1 MSHLLYPLFSIFFAG
16 SVLAQNLT
24 CNAAA
29 QPPLVRME
37 GVTERTGDI
46 LLTCSGGN
54 PGALITGN
62 LTLFLSVNITN
73 RLAASNTVAGVIFTA
88 DNGSGPQPI
97 NAAGMLTALG
107 TLVYNGASFMLS
119 STGSVTLRIANIR
132 AEANQTSAFPSGQIG
147 ALLSFSSMSP
157 VGFSNTQQTVATP
170 QPGLYDGFSSK
181 IICSQSGS
189 PLPANPASFASFI
202 EKGSV
207 FNTTRVTEGFADAF
221 SPLSGFQGLNAGT
234 GTRFLV
240 SYSGFPAGARI
251 FVPTV
256 VAGSDATQP
265 TAGGNFDPPASGGK
279 YTPAGNG
286 SLLLSLVQFANSTGA
301 SGTPLYSPGAPGS
314 GTVSF
319 DGVTEISLANG
330 AGYAVYE
337 VMDANPA
344 VQESAQ
350 FPTFL
355 ALTPFSVMGASV
367 ETSENVS
374 FAPVSTVVI
383 ATATDPIP
391 RFVALPVPADCT
403 LLGDCGAAYFPALNV
418 VESSVA
424 FSAQAGAGQQASF
437 VQIQNSSGG
446 VLEWSTTVAY
456 QNGSGWLSLA
466 PASGVNNGTIQ
477 FVATPGNLAAGT
489 YHATVTVDAGPIAG
503 SRQIPVTL
511 TITPAAVP
519 TPTISSVLNA
529 ATLSAGPLAPGS
541 LATVMGTQF
550 TPTSL
555 TVTFDGTPAQILFNN
570 ATQINLLVPGALE
583 SKTSAQV
590 IVSANGIASAPQT
603 VTLAPFAPG
612 IFSNGILN
620 QDYTVNGPA
629 HLAFPG
635 SVIQIFATGLSGT
648 GVITATIGGQA
659 VDQPYYAG
667 VAPGLIGVQ
676 QVDLILTLPTGHTGA
691 SVPVAVCGGATA
703 DQVTCSPAV
712 QVTTPVIDPQ

>member
-1 MSHLLYPLFSIFFAG
+1 
-16 SVLAQNLT
+16 
-24 CNAAA
+24 
-29 QPPLVRME
+29 
-37 GVTERTGDI
+37 
-46 LLTCSGGN
+46 
-54 PGALITGN
+54 
-62 LTLFLSVNITN
+62 
-73 RLAASNTVAGVIFTA
+73 
-88 DNGSGPQPI
+88 
-97 NAAGMLTALG
+97 
-107 TLVYNGASFMLS
+107 
-119 STGSVTLRIANIR
+119 
-132 AEANQTSAFPSGQIG
+132 
-147 ALLSFSSMSP
+147 
-157 VGFSNTQQTVATP
+157 
-170 QPGLYDGFSSK
+170 
-181 IICSQSGS
+181 
-189 PLPANPASFASFI
+189 
-202 EKGSV
+202 
-207 FNTTRVTEGFADAF
+207 
-221 SPLSGFQGLNAGT
+221 
-234 GTRFLV
+234 
-240 SYSGFPAGARI
+240 
-251 FVPTV
+251 
-256 VAGSDATQP
+256 
-265 TAGGNFDPPASGGK
+265 
-279 YTPAGNG
+279 
-286 SLLLSLVQFANSTGA
+286 
-301 SGTPLYSPGAPGS
+301 
-314 GTVSF
+314 
-319 DGVTEISLANG
+319 
-330 AGYAVYE
+330 
-337 VMDANPA
+337 MDANPA

-374 FAPVSTVVI
+374 FAPVSMVVT
-383 ATATDPIP
+383 ATAADPIP

-555 TVTFDGTPAQILFNN
+555 TVTFDGTPAQILFSN
-570 ATQINLLVPGALE
+570 ATQINLLVPAALE

-712 QVTTPVIDPQ
+712 QVTTPVIDPL